1 MSRKRFTAEQIITKL
16 REAEILSSRGMKVS
30 DICRQIE
37 VAENTYYR
45 WRKEYD
51 GIAAVRLRDVAE
63 VRRSTG
69 PVEIVREDQVKQVVV
84 RMDPAGISIGEVVE
98 RIEEVIGGLDRPA
111 GVEWKL
117 GGQAYLMA
125 ENRKTMGLIILFA
138 SLFAYIILAV
148 QFESFSM
155 PFLIMLNIPLA
166 LTGAFLALFITG
178 TPVGVTVLIGL
189 IVMMAGIISQGV
201 ILLTLSEDYLS
212 RGGSVFEAVMLAAS
226 VRLRPILMTQLTTVA
241 GLVPLALNL
250 GEGGD
255 MLKPMAIAVIGGL
268 IYSLALTLFFLPA
281 AYTILRRGPR
291 NSSSA

>member
-201 ILLTLSEDYLS
+201 VLLTLSEDYLS

-268 IYSLALTLFFLPA
+268 IYSLVLTLFFLPA

>member
-201 ILLTLSEDYLS
+201 VLLTLSEDYLS